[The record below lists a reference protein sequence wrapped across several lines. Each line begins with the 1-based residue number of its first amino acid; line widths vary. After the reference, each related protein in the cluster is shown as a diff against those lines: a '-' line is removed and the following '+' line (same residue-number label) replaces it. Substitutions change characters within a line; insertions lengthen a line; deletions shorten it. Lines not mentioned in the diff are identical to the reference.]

1 MRLGS
6 VPFLKAVDDV
16 TGGNSKIQRKD
27 FQQAGIL
34 PVIDQGQEKVAGYT
48 DDMEAAFQGS
58 LPVVLFGDHTRI
70 FKYADKP
77 FALGADGVK
86 VLAPRDGFDAKFI
99 YYYLLSCDIPSR
111 GYSRHFKFLKE
122 QVIPVFAPSE
132 QRRIVEILDEA
143 DQLRR
148 LRREA
153 DAKAAR
159 ILPALFLKMFG
170 DPATNPMGWDLT
182 TIGNVTSAIDYGT
195 STKSSDDGS
204 GMPLIR
210 MGNVDYNGH
219 LDLRNLKHI
228 QLSESEVAR
237 FRLWD
242 GDILF
247 NRTNSKELVGKTGLW
262 DVDIEALAASYFIRI
277 RVDCEQVTPTFF
289 WAFMN
294 CSYMK
299 KVLRLT
305 ARGAIG
311 QANINSSELRALVM
325 YKPPLDQQH
334 LFTNRWKQ
342 IRATIPQR
350 VSDQTDLD
358 SLFATLLQRAFSGQ
372 LTAKWREAHSK
383 ELLAEMEQQAR
394 LLNLPLPK
402 ELEAAP

>member
-1 MRLGS
+1 
-6 VPFLKAVDDV
+6 
-16 TGGNSKIQRKD
+16 
-27 FQQAGIL
+27 
-34 PVIDQGQEKVAGYT
+34 
-48 DDMEAAFQGS
+48 
-58 LPVVLFGDHTRI
+58 
-70 FKYADKP
+70 
-77 FALGADGVK
+77 
-86 VLAPRDGFDAKFI
+86 
-99 YYYLLSCDIPSR
+99 
-111 GYSRHFKFLKE
+111 
-122 QVIPVFAPSE
+122 
-132 QRRIVEILDEA
+132 
-143 DQLRR
+143 
-148 LRREA
+148 
-153 DAKAAR
+153 
-159 ILPALFLKMFG
+159 
-170 DPATNPMGWDLT
+170 
-182 TIGNVTSAIDYGT
+182 
-195 STKSSDDGS
+195 
-204 GMPLIR
+204 MPLIR

-262 DVDIEALAASYFIRI
+262 DVDIEALVASYFIRI

-372 LTAKWREAHSK
+372 LTAKWREAHIK

-394 LLNLPLPK
+394 LMNLPPPK
-402 ELEAAP
+402 LMEAQS